1 MAKRSLALLLMCL
14 GTLLALSLNAT
25 AVADTGDVLEPQHEP
40 PTPADGWQAG
50 TCYENQV
57 GEVPETPIPTKPVDP
72 TKPFCSPVTPEI
84 FFTQAG
90 GHPPFA
96 FDQYIVKH
104 ETVQPG
110 VIEPLV
116 EDPSDPVPFEDRVLK
131 TERVDLP
138 PGFTENPMS
147 SPQCPQD
154 VFRNEVA
161 PGKFAPACDPSTIVG
176 RNETWLVV
184 NTAGVV
190 PAPSPPFPPGSTLPK
205 GFVLAPDP
213 AKGTRVPLYNLEP
226 DEGEPARLG
235 FVIAGTRVIELEG
248 GVAWESDFHEYFTIK
263 LPPPSVPFS
272 SLKSRLVA
280 FGQSGDGTHI
290 TLPTTCFDP
299 NQWPHLYSTW
309 FRGESWGEQDPTFPE
324 GSTAVEAKLP
334 PGAAPT
340 GCDRV
345 PFDPGLAIDPG
356 TSAVDSPA
364 AATVTTTLPFE
375 PDKEGGEVQEVDPT
389 APEVP
394 DRFDGI
400 SQSHVRKAEV
410 ALPKGMGLNPSGA
423 QGLAACTDAQFKK
436 GIRVMDN
443 ECPAASDIGSVEV
456 NSPPLRE
463 PLIGD
468 VFVGE
473 QKSRDPESGDQF
485 RILLEAKSEHED
497 INARLVGRV
506 VANKTTGELTA
517 VLNDKLVGQF
527 AGELPEG
534 LPQVPFESIRVNF
547 DGSKRVL
554 TSPPI
559 CTTQSTSRF
568 EPWARPGELKPVNS
582 TVTLSTDPTGGPCPK
597 TMAERKF
604 APTYKAGSD
613 STKAGAYS
621 PFHVRITRQ
630 DGEQELKAVD
640 VTLPKGLTGKL
651 RGIPYCPEASI
662 AAAEGKSGRQE
673 INAPSCPED
682 SFLGT
687 VTTVSGTGDNPLKLP
702 GNAWL
707 AGPYKGA
714 PISLVTTTPALAG
727 PFDLGVVVVRVA
739 LHVDPETA
747 QVNAVSDL
755 IPDVFGGVKL
765 DLRQIDID
773 LYRKK
778 FMLNPTNCKAQATT
792 GTISGGGADPTN
804 PAAFSAY
811 GVNDPFRA
819 TQCGKLGFKPKLKI
833 QLFGGTTRNKYP
845 RLKAILAAR
854 KGDANMART
863 AVTMPRSLFLE
874 QGHIGTVCTRPQLA
888 GHKCPKASV
897 YGSAWA
903 KTPLLKNR
911 LKGKVYLVSSNNELP
926 DLLVDLRGQVDIHLR
941 GVISS
946 GSTGGLKTVFRKVPD
961 VPVSKFVLN
970 MKGGKKSLLVNS
982 VNTCAKPQRAIVKMK
997 AQNGKKKNNNKFKL
1011 KIASCGKKKGK
1022 K

>member
-1 MAKRSLALLLMCL
+1 MAKRSLALLLLCL
-14 GTLLALSLNAT
+14 GALLAMPGMA
-25 AVADTGDVLEPQHEP
+25 AADTGDVIEPQHEP

-57 GEVPETPIPTKPVDP
+57 GEVPETPIPTKPTDT
-72 TKPFCSPVTPEI
+72 TKPFCSSATPEI
-84 FFTQAG
+84 FYTQAG
-90 GHPPFA
+90 GHPPIG

-104 ETVQPG
+104 ETVVPG

-116 EDPSDPVPFEDRVLK
+116 EDPSDPLPFEDRVLK

-147 SPQCPQD
+147 SPQCPQE

-184 NTAGVV
+184 NTAGAV

-205 GFVLAPDP
+205 GFVISPDP
-213 AKGTRVPLYNLEP
+213 AKGTRVPLYNLVP
-226 DEGEPARLG
+226 NDGEPARLG

-263 LPPPSVPFS
+263 LPKPSVPFS

-309 FRGESWGEQDPTFPE
+309 FRGESWGDPNPTFPE

-334 PGAAPT
+334 PGITPT

-375 PDKEGGEVQEVDPT
+375 PEKEGGEVRNGGTE
-389 APEVP
+389 
-394 DRFDGI
+394 GI
-400 SQSHVRKAEV
+400 SQSHVRKAEIS
-410 ALPKGMGLNPSGA
+410 LPKGMGLNPAGA
-423 QGLAACTDAQFKK
+423 QGLAACSDAQFKK
-436 GIRVMDN
+436 GIRVMNN
-443 ECPAASDIGSVEV
+443 ECPAASDIGTVEV
-456 NSPPLRE
+456 ESPPLRE

-497 INARLVGRV
+497 INARLIGRV
-506 VANKTTGELTA
+506 VANKTTGQLTA

-534 LPQVPFESIRVNF
+534 LPQVPFESIRVHFN
-547 DGSKRVL
+547 GSKQVL

-559 CTTQSTSRF
+559 CNTESTSKF
-568 EPWARPGELKPVNS
+568 EPWARPGTNVDVTSK
-582 TVTLSTDPTGGPCPK
+582 VTLSTDPSGGACPQ
-597 TMAERKF
+597 TMAQRKF
-604 APTYKAGSD
+604 APSYKAKTD
-613 STKAGAYS
+613 NTKAGKYT
-621 PFHVRITRQ
+621 PFRVHIGRT
-630 DGEQELKAVD
+630 DGQQELKLVD

-651 RGIPYCPEASI
+651 KGIPYCPEPAI
-662 AAAEGKSGRQE
+662 TAAVAGSGVAERA
-673 INAPSCPED
+673 NPSCSGD
-682 SFLGT
+682 SYIGK
-687 VTTVSGTGDNPLKLP
+687 VTTKSGTGANPLQLS
-702 GNAWL
+702 GNAYL

-714 PISLVTTTPALAG
+714 ALSMVTITPAVAG
-727 PFDLGVVVVRVA
+727 PFDLGNVVVRVA
-739 LHVDPETA
+739 LNVNPETA
-747 QVNAVSDL
+747 QIRAVSDV
-755 IPDVFGGVKL
+755 IPDVFGGAKL
-765 DLRQIDID
+765 DLRSIDLDID
-773 LYRKK
+773 RNK
-778 FMLNPTNCKAQATT
+778 FMLNPTNCKKQATA
-792 GTISGGGADPTN
+792 GVIQGGGADPTN
-804 PAAFSAY
+804 PAAFSSYA
-811 GVNDPFRA
+811 VSDPFQA
-819 TQCGKLGFKPKLKI
+819 SKCNKLAFKPKLKI
-833 QLFGGTTRNKYP
+833 QLFGPTKRAKFP
-845 RLKAILAAR
+845 RLKAVLTAR
-854 KGDANMART
+854 KNDANIART

-888 GHKCPKASV
+888 AHKCPKASV

-903 KTPLLKNR
+903 KSPLLSKK
-911 LKGKVYLVSSNNELP
+911 LKGKVFLVSSNNELP
-926 DLLVDLRGQVDIHLR
+926 DLLVDLRGQVEVYLR

-982 VNTCAKPQRAIVKMK
+982 QNLCDQPQRAVVKMK
-997 AQNGKKKNNNKFKL
+997 GQNGKKKNNNKQKL
-1011 KIASCGKKKGK
+1011 NVTSCGKKKGK